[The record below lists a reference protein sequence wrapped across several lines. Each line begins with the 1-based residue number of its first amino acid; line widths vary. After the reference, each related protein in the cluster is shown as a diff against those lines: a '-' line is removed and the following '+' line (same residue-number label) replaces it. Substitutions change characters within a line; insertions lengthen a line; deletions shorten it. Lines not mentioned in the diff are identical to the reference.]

1 MMSRQKLFADGKRRD
16 ASFSVGDEVL
26 LSAQNL
32 RLKGHSPANAR
43 KLMPEF
49 VGPLKVVKQITP
61 VAHELELPKSMK
73 IHDVFHVS
81 WFLSA
86 SAHHI

>member
-1 MMSRQKLFADGKRRD
+1 M
-16 ASFSVGDEVL
+16 L
-26 LSAQNL
+26 LSI

-43 KLMPEF
+43 KLTPKF

-61 VAHELELPKSMK
+61 VAYELELPKSMK

-81 WFLSA
+81 LLRPLSA
-86 SAHHI
+86 